1 MSFLKQDFINSSNE
15 LGDRIRMIVQDETA
29 HIQNQ
34 MIRPPSPKQ
43 VAPIQEKYN
52 DSHLKKSISD
62 LERKLAEAN

>member
-1 MSFLKQDFINSSNE
+1 
-15 LGDRIRMIVQDETA
+15 MIVQDETA